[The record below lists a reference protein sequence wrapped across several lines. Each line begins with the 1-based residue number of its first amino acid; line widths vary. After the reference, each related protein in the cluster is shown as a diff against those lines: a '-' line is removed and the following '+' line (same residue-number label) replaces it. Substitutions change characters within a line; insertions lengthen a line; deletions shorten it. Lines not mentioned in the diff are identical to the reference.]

1 MVMEW
6 LSALVQNFIW
16 EISVN
21 VKKNFIINRKYKK
34 FFKEI
39 DTGIQ
44 EFCKNNECIY
54 LNSSAFQYFIEHHN
68 FVKKIIA
75 SATTTEISKSDNEF
89 LQDNIKIAKS
99 IAEREELEFGYNEEQ
114 IIKDL
119 FKLINEKT
127 SKFLLRMLSIEQ
139 RTIITKTL
147 NSIVGLKEIV
157 NDFRNDTEAR
167 FDLLDDTL
175 KNITKISGSNEILL
189 AELIVKNIWE
199 NDLDTVEKIRHLIG
213 EKSESLEVFLR
224 VIFCSFAGKF
234 DKIVEQLS
242 QITNEL
248 VRDMAVKTILPIL
261 IC

>member
-99 IAEREELEFGYNEEQ
+99 IAEREELEF
-114 IIKDL
+114 I
-119 FKLINEKT
+119 
-127 SKFLLRMLSIEQ
+127 
-139 RTIITKTL
+139 
-147 NSIVGLKEIV
+147 
-157 NDFRNDTEAR
+157 
-167 FDLLDDTL
+167 
-175 KNITKISGSNEILL
+175 
-189 AELIVKNIWE
+189 
-199 NDLDTVEKIRHLIG
+199 
-213 EKSESLEVFLR
+213 
-224 VIFCSFAGKF
+224 
-234 DKIVEQLS
+234 
-242 QITNEL
+242 
-248 VRDMAVKTILPIL
+248 
-261 IC
+261 